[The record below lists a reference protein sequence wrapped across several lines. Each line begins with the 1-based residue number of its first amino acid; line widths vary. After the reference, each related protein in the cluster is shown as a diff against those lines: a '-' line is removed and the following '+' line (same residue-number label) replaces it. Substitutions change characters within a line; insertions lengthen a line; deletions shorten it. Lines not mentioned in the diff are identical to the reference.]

1 MAKNGDGMLDTF
13 CAAVEMKEKKRALYE
28 EAMKN
33 CPDQVG
39 VETFR
44 MLRDSEAEQL
54 KKFQQVYEELKQGK
68 VSVNACTFQ
77 ALDGEDGKATLRKIA
92 AHGEKLPKACLDD
105 VAAIETGM
113 KLEDASIQYFT
124 KRLDKATDPAE
135 RQFLTRMIR
144 EEREHYIML
153 ADLKFYYVDTEHW
166 FMEKAGDRLDGAGP
180 VT

>member
-1 MAKNGDGMLDTF
+1 MLDTF
-13 CAAVEMKEKKRALYE
+13 CAAVEMKEKKRVLYD
-28 EAMKN
+28 EAMKA

-44 MLRDSEAEQL
+44 MLRDSEVEQL
-54 KKFQQVYEELKQGK
+54 KKLQQTYEELKKGK
-68 VSVNACTFQ
+68 ASADACTFQ
-77 ALDGEDGKATLRKIA
+77 ALDGEEGKSALRKLA
-92 AHGEKLPKACLDD
+92 AQGEKMPKACLDD

-124 KRLDKATDPAE
+124 QRLDKATDPLE
-135 RQFLTRMIR
+135 RKFLTRMIR
-144 EEREHYIML
+144 EEREHYIVL
-153 ADLKFYYVDTEHW
+153 ADLKFYYVDPEHW